1 MKRPNVQTSKR
12 LAYVRRGFNLVE
24 LLIAL
29 GITAALLTATLVAL
43 NASFRAYQ
51 ATTEVSSTHTIA
63 RLTVNR
69 MTMMIRVGED
79 FGPFPTNPLET
90 TVTSDFIEFATP
102 DGDIMTLEFD
112 EAQEA
117 LLVSVTDPA
126 TGEEDTYTLL
136 EGVLRQFD
144 SDGDPIAPFTMQYEK
159 GRNLYRATI
168 DLLIRPDDNMS
179 LSIEGNNDNQLIHL
193 VSSAMPRSAAFRDE
207 W

>member
-1 MKRPNVQTSKR
+1 MNRRHSRTNH
-12 LAYVRRGFNLVE
+12 RRGFNLVE

-29 GITAALLTATLVAL
+29 GITATLLTATLVAL

-63 RLTVNR
+63 RLTMNR
-69 MTMMIRVGED
+69 MTMMIRVGDE
-79 FGPFPTNPLET
+79 FGPYPIDPLDT

-112 EAQEA
+112 EALQA
-117 LLVSVTDPA
+117 LLVTVSDPA
-126 TGEEDTYTLL
+126 TGEEATYTLL
-136 EGVLRQFD
+136 EGVLRQMD
-144 SDGDPIAPFTMQYEK
+144 SDGEPMAPFTLQYEK

-168 DLLIRPDDNMS
+168 DLLIKPDDNMS
-179 LSIEGNNDNQLIHL
+179 LSIEGNNDSQLIHL
-193 VSSAMPRSAAFRDE
+193 VSSAMPRSAAYRDE